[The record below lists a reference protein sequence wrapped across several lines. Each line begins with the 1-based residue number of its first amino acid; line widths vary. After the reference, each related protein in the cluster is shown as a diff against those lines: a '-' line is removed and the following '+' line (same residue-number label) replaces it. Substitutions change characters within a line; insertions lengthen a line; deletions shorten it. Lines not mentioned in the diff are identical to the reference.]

1 MVMLSPLNRSQPSF
15 IVELNST
22 AVLPGSMAREQPSQP
37 SPQLRTLICG
47 PPKPNGERV
56 KVGKDQ
62 DRASFSS
69 RTSRGCGHLPMDC
82 QGTRVPFPNP
92 KIWKNSE
99 RLQDLPTPQLSCLSG
114 LLSYSPPV
122 QGLFW
127 SVLSGARALYT
138 LGFLTP

>member
-1 MVMLSPLNRSQPSF
+1 
-15 IVELNST
+15 
-22 AVLPGSMAREQPSQP
+22 
-37 SPQLRTLICG
+37 
-47 PPKPNGERV
+47 
-56 KVGKDQ
+56 
-62 DRASFSS
+62 
-69 RTSRGCGHLPMDC
+69 MDC